1 MFSFNQVE
9 PEDVVILQQQKL
21 KHIEMSA
28 ESELLD
34 LNLNGNP
41 LAIVGRLHNQ
51 YLACL
56 EGVTVTN
63 VYDFSKGLSASA
75 CNFDTNSALI
85 SDDSVSFIKR
95 NDELTKQI
103 LKASSIQESLDLANI
118 YFPKEYSVFIRAL
131 DNILAS
137 DKSPKEIASDLM
149 NLEARA
155 VLTFGTTAKS
165 SYDISLYA
173 ALSVARASQK
183 YWTDDANGLA
193 GTDDDR
199 ERFVGHR
206 QLKPPKWVVV
216 LAADIAGGIIGGYFG
231 GPSLA
236 LDFAA
241 FCSKLAR
248 EFYNR

>member
-1 MFSFNQVE
+1 MILSNIMFSFNQVE
-9 PEDVVILQQQKL
+9 PEDVVILQQKR
-21 KHIEMSA
+21 KNVEKSA

-75 CNFDTNSALI
+75 CNLDIDGGLI
-85 SDDSVSFIKR
+85 SDDSVSFIKKH
-95 NDELTKQI
+95 DGLTKQI

-118 YFPKEYSVFIRAL
+118 YFPKEYSIFLQAL

-137 DKSPKEIASDLM
+137 DKPINEIAIDLK

-155 VLTFGTTAKS
+155 VLTFGTTPKS
-165 SYDISLYA
+165 SNDISLYS
-173 ALSVARASQK
+173 ALSVARASEN
-183 YWTDDANGLA
+183 YWADYYYKVADTGA
-193 GTDDDR
+193 R
-199 ERFVGHR
+199 RK
-206 QLKPPKWVVV
+206 LKPRRWLVV
-216 LAADIAGGIIGGYFG
+216 LAADIAGAAIGGYFG
-231 GPSLA
+231 GPGLA
-236 LDFAA
+236 LNFATL
-241 FCSKLAR
+241 CSDLAR
-248 EFYNR
+248 ELYNP